1 MLVARDSVGHVQGKQ
16 KMMEIRMAWSVLLR
30 KDAAGNTISA
40 SAWEPDDAIAR
51 AELTRII
58 EVANQ
63 NYGARSHWL
72 EERSSRRGLF
82 V

>member
-1 MLVARDSVGHVQGKQ
+1 
-16 KMMEIRMAWSVLLR
+16 MAWSILLR
-30 KDAAGNTISA
+30 KDSFGNTISA
-40 SAWEPDDAIAR
+40 SAWEPDDSIAR

-72 EERSSRRGLF
+72 EQRTSRRTLF

>member
-1 MLVARDSVGHVQGKQ
+1 
-16 KMMEIRMAWSVLLR
+16 MMEIRMAWSVLLR

-63 NYGARSHWL
+63 NLSLIHI
-72 EERSSRRGLF
+72 
-82 V
+82 